1 MGDVAKKDKSE
12 GSIEALKENEEVEV
26 QIEQKTVGEAEV
38 EPDDHHPEAKEESKE
53 EADEDEK
60 EICDKETEED
70 KLDNEDT
77 KDGKAAAD
85 SFVNDI
91 YTTEG
96 KREPCDA
103 ETKEEINAADSF
115 INEIYTCEGK
125 QEEDKE
131 KESQAE
137 KGIFKLKRDLEAEKE
152 KDETNKEK
160 AADSFV
166 NDIYTTEGKQEPCD
180 AETKEEINAADSF
193 IN

>member
-1 MGDVAKKDKSE
+1 MG
-12 GSIEALKENEEVEV
+12 
-26 QIEQKTVGEAEV
+26 TVGEPEV
-38 EPDDHHPEAKEESKE
+38 ESNDHHPEAKEESKE

-96 KREPCDA
+96 RQEPCDA

-125 QEEDKE
+125 QEEDEEKKNEDKE
-131 KESQAE
+131 EESQAE
-137 KGIFKLKRDLEAEKE
+137 KGIFKLKRDLA
-152 KDETNKEK
+152 
-160 AADSFV
+160 
-166 NDIYTTEGKQEPCD
+166 
-180 AETKEEINAADSF
+180 
-193 IN
+193 